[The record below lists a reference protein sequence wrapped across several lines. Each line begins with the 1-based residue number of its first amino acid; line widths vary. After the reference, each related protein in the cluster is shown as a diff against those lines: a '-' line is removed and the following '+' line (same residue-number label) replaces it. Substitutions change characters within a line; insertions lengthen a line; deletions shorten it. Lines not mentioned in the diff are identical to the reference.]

1 MEAINEWK
9 EGRLE
14 GLAIDGAMVLKSA
27 RVKRASGK
35 RTVNPMMIRFNR
47 FWRYVAPRTATL
59 RYVPMALRIK
69 STSLYLEKLHM

>member
-35 RTVNPMMIRFNR
+35 RTVN
-47 FWRYVAPRTATL
+47 
-59 RYVPMALRIK
+59 
-69 STSLYLEKLHM
+69 